1 MDISFLLLKI
11 FETFFN
17 AFGTYLGR
25 EVEVEERDEVPLK
38 QPGEEAEIHTVRE
51 LRVQIVDLEVDL
63 VQMLVHERHER
74 FLHNL

>member
-1 MDISFLLLKI
+1 M
-11 FETFFN
+11 
-17 AFGTYLGR
+17 
-25 EVEVEERDEVPLK
+25 EVEERDEVPLK
-38 QPGEEAEIHTVRE
+38 QPDQEAEIHTVRE